1 MGHTPLG
8 YRIENGIAIID
19 EPAAAKLRLL
29 YKNYLSGMSLSKAAA
44 EARIPTYHGTA
55 KRLMGTVHY
64 LGDSFYPAII
74 DKETYQKAQEE
85 RKRRAT
91 KLGRNNKQ
99 TQMKK
104 IQIPIVSRKKK
115 NQSSESQ
122 RTVVSVPTAMSRL
135 PATKLR

>member
-1 MGHTPLG
+1 MGHTPFG

-44 EARIPTYHGTA
+44 EAGIPTYHGTA
-55 KRLMGTVHY
+55 KRLMGTAHY

-74 DKETYQKAQEE
+74 DKDPYQKAQEE

-99 TQMKK
+99 TQMKEIK
-104 IQIPIVSRKKK
+104 I
-115 NQSSESQ
+115 
-122 RTVVSVPTAMSRL
+122 PTRFHMD
-135 PATKLR
+135 

>member
-1 MGHTPLG
+1 
-8 YRIENGIAIID
+8 
-19 EPAAAKLRLL
+19 
-29 YKNYLSGMSLSKAAA
+29 MSLSKAAA